1 MKRSNRLILLI
12 GVFLAIVAFIGIVF
26 VFNGNT
32 GGGNN
37 QVPTTATVVVAAR
50 DIPLGNQIVKDDLT
64 TKTIQTTDKPADAF
78 GDPSLVLGQIA
89 RADVKSGQIITRSAT
104 FNTNSQGT
112 NSQQVVSSLTKG
124 LRAVAVQVDQV
135 TGVGTIVQTGDRV
148 DVIVSV
154 RIQQLQA
161 DPKNPG
167 AFIDFPGGP
176 QLSVKTVIQNV
187 KVVGTLLPPPTAA
200 QQQQQQQQPAASPAA
215 GGTSS
220 TGATTTLNGQ
230 QEIVIV
236 AVTPQQAE
244 VIRYAQLGAEPMTL
258 TLRATEDKASPP
270 DATTGVVLKTLID
283 QYGVIP
289 PFPPIA
295 TTPR

>member
-26 VFNGNT
+26 VFNGS
-32 GGGNN
+32 N
-37 QVPTTATVVVAAR
+37 QTPGVSPTVAVVVAAR

-104 FNTNSQGT
+104 FNTGT
-112 NSQQVVSSLTKG
+112 LGTSNQQVVSSLTKG

-148 DVIVSV
+148 DVIVSM

-200 QQQQQQQQPAASPAA
+200 QQQQPAASPAA

>member
-26 VFNGNT
+26 IFNGPPST
-32 GGGNN
+32 PPA
-37 QVPTTATVVVAAR
+37 QMTSVVVAAR
-50 DIPLGNQIVKDDLT
+50 DIPLGNQIAKDDLT
-64 TKTIQTTDKPADAF
+64 TKTIQATDRPADAF
-78 GDPSLVLGQIA
+78 GDPSLVLGQIT
-89 RADVKSGQIITRSAT
+89 RADVKSGQIITRSGA
-104 FNTNSQGT
+104 FPGSGT
-112 NSQQVVSSLTKG
+112 VTSVVPSLTKG

-200 QQQQQQQQPAASPAA
+200 QQQQQQQPAASPAA
-215 GGTSS
+215 GGTST

-230 QEIVIV
+230 QEIVMV